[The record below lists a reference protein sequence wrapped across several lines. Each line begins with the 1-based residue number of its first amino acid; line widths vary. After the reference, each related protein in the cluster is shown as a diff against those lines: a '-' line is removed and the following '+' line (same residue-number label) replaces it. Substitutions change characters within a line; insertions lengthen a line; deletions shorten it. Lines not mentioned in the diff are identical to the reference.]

1 MTENSVKKSDEVA
14 YNNVSLGIEPECEK
28 AIFETEYKK
37 KKEKLNVTCSLAE
50 MFNRVKNE
58 PKIPM
63 LYPAIKEGSVGL
75 IYGVAKTGKTIFCEN
90 LGMSIAA
97 GRKEFLGKEINSSS
111 KKVLFISMEEAY
123 QGRTERNMKQF
134 ESFNDEEKESV
145 LANYIVANENVPK
158 IITSNEDWN
167 IVENAIVENEAK
179 IVFMDSLT
187 RMVDGQIENADIARF
202 TMLKIRELADKLKI
216 TLIMIHHSTKMNEDQ
231 PMTLQNVAGSRV
243 ISQEADFIIG
253 INKTSSN
260 VRYSKLVAARYANDN
275 NSTVEKFELDE
286 NLWVNVNGNAE
297 EHQILNPTF
306 DKRRSDHSLG
316 LILDKLKELNGENEL
331 IDAKLLTE
339 SLVIN
344 KMISEPTLYA
354 NLKKG
359 TALGRIINPEKGKY
373 GLAVIN

>member
-1 MTENSVKKSDEVA
+1 MIINSVKKNEEIA
-14 YNNVSLGIEPECEK
+14 YTTISSGVNPESEK
-28 AIFETEYKK
+28 AVLSTET
-37 KKEKLNVTCSLAE
+37 KKEKLNVTSSLAE
-50 MFNRVKNE
+50 MFHRLKNE

-145 LANYIVANENVPK
+145 LSNYIVANENVPK
-158 IITSNEDWN
+158 IITSNEDWS

-275 NSTVEKFELDE
+275 NSTVEKFELDK

-344 KMISEPTLYA
+344 KIMSEPTLYA

-359 TALGRIINPEKGKY
+359 TELGRIINPEKGKY